1 MTDTISA
8 PRMAPE
14 AATSTDGLVWLL
26 AEEVQPPVWIGR
38 YRGVSIGI
46 IEHSAI
52 HGFTA
57 TTQRGRGLG
66 SFGTLEEAQSAFY
79 SH

>member
-8 PRMAPE
+8 PVVARE
-14 AATSTDGLVWLL
+14 SATSTDGLIWLL

-38 YRGVSIGI
+38 YRGSAIGI
-46 IEHSAI
+46 IETPKPDV
-52 HGFTA
+52 FTA

-66 SFGTLEEAQSAFY
+66 KFPTLDEAQSAFY